1 MPSKPKWTHDCAQC
15 EYLGSVTLNG
25 IGSLLSTHYDLYVC
39 EHTARPGKS
48 YLARYDSE
56 PSAYASLPESAFTG
70 FLGET
75 TLGEASTHE
84 LALVL
89 ARIQDRDRNAP
100 RGSDDAC
107 ETGQQQSRNG
117 ADPSSRR

>member
-1 MPSKPKWTHDCAQC
+1 MPSKPKWHHGCINC
-15 EYLGSVTLNG
+15 EYLGSVSLRGTG
-25 IGSLLSTHYDLYVC
+25 TLLSTHYDLYVC
-39 EHTARPGKS
+39 TEGAEGFEKS

-56 PSAYASLPESAFTG
+56 PSAYASLPEQAFSG
-70 FLGET
+70 FLGTT

-100 RGSDDAC
+100 R
-107 ETGQQQSRNG
+107 E
-117 ADPSSRR
+117 

>member
-1 MPSKPKWTHDCAQC
+1 MPSKPKWDHDCEQC
-15 EYLGSVTLNG
+15 EYLGSVSLRG
-25 IGSLLSTHYDLYVC
+25 IGTLLSTHYDLYV
-39 EHTARPGKS
+39 HTTGAGKS

-56 PSAYASLPESAFTG
+56 PGAYASLPEQAFSG

-100 RGSDDAC
+100 R
-107 ETGQQQSRNG
+107 E
-117 ADPSSRR
+117 